1 MAPPP
6 PAPPRREE
14 RPHLPLPLS
23 ETNPISLPLHP
34 VPQLTGCMQGAIS
47 SQRLLHRLSRV
58 LLTAM
63 GPAWQLP
70 AVAGKLPQRKARV
83 QACCVAFRR
92 LTGQEVGVWKEPG
105 PSEVPLQRAGVGDI
119 REAANSPCS
128 QRGHEGG
135 RAGVGQNKALEGK
148 ESSQL
153 LRVVV
158 RPVSTGRVLLSA
170 GT

>member
-1 MAPPP
+1 MAPPAPP

-47 SQRLLHRLSRV
+47 SQRLLRRLSRV

-70 AVAGKLPQRKARV
+70 AIAGKLPQTKAECRPAV
-83 QACCVAFRR
+83 WPSDDLLARR
-92 LTGQEVGVWKEPG
+92 WESGRNLG
-105 PSEVPLQRAGVGDI
+105 PARY
-119 REAANSPCS
+119 PCS
-128 QRGHEGG
+128 VLGLGTSEKLQIHSAPSGDTRGG
-135 RAGVGQNKALEGK
+135 GQNKALEGK

-158 RPVSTGRVLLSA
+158 RPVSTGCVLLSA